1 MLIEFYGQNFA
12 CFRDEF
18 RLSMLASDID
28 PNSDRGI
35 LEVRIN
41 GDDQPLRLLRA
52 AAIYGPNASGKSTVI
67 RAAAALHF
75 LIGTSAR
82 LNSDA
87 PLEPHL
93 PFGVGA
99 SDDVVRLGLKA
110 VVDGDVYDYQV
121 QFNKTKIV
129 SERLAQ
135 LNAPGEAED
144 LLYRQGQSVSGK
156 WLENAQFALIS
167 QDFRPNVLL
176 LSLADRFVPSLAEDK
191 SAAFRRL
198 LRPSDA
204 LSWPW
209 QSRAGKAAARRAQED
224 EHFRDWL
231 LARLQSADLGIADLT
246 LVQEGKTVPV
256 AELDDSDGV
265 VLRSEIEL
273 KHHGGQGQFSIPWHL
288 ESAGTRRLIE
298 LAPMLFDLGNV
309 KQPLTRFMDEL
320 HESLHPT
327 LFQAIIREFNCQTPM
342 ENVRGQLI
350 FTTHETLL
358 MDAEAKEAILRRDQV
373 YLTEKARD
381 GAAKLYSVAE
391 FKERNN
397 HNMRHRYLQGR
408 YGALPAVATLS

>member
-1 MLIEFYGQNFA
+1 MLIEFYGQNFG

-28 PNSDRGI
+28 PDSDRGI

-67 RAAAALHF
+67 RAAAALRF
-75 LIGTSAR
+75 LISNSAK

-87 PLEPHL
+87 SLAPHE
-93 PFGVGA
+93 PFGLGK
-99 SDDVVRLGLKA
+99 SDEVVRLGLKA

-121 QFNKTKIV
+121 QFNKASIV
-129 SERLAQ
+129 FERLAQ
-135 LNAPGEAED
+135 LNVQEGVED
-144 LLYRQGQSVSGK
+144 LLCRQGQSVSGK

-167 QDFRPNVLL
+167 KDFRPNVLL
-176 LSLADRFVPSLAEDK
+176 LSLADQFVPSLAKDK
-191 SAAFRRL
+191 AVAFRQL
-198 LRPSDA
+198 LRASNET
-204 LSWPW
+204 SWPW
-209 QSRAGKAAARRAQED
+209 QFQAGRTAARRAQKD
-224 EHFRDWL
+224 ESFRHWL

-246 LVQEGKTVPV
+246 LAQEDKTVTV
-256 AELDDSDGV
+256 AELDDSDEV
-265 VLRSEIEL
+265 VLRSGIEL
-273 KHHGGQGQFSIPWHL
+273 KHHGGQGHFSIPWHL

-298 LAPMLFDLGNV
+298 LAPMFFDLRNLI
-309 KQPLTRFMDEL
+309 QPLTRFMDEL

-373 YLTEKARD
+373 YLTEKASD

-397 HNMRHRYLQGR
+397 HNMRRRYLQGR